1 MINVKE
7 MTELILMPISCAV
20 SKSLDAARMAM
31 PTFVRLMR
39 ITSATTSASVRIG
52 VMTVTRLVD
61 APRIV
66 MVSEIHGSSGY
77 CFGTPPVT

>member
-1 MINVKE
+1 
-7 MTELILMPISCAV
+7 
-20 SKSLDAARMAM
+20 MAM

-39 ITSATTSASVRIG
+39 TTSATTSASVRIG